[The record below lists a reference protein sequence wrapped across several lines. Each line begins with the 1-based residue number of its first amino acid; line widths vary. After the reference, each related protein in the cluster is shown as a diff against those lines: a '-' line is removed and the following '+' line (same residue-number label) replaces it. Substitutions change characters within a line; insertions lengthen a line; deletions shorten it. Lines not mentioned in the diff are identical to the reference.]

1 MNKIISKINFKYIQD
16 LYNIK
21 YIADNGQVKLNDKT
35 ITIYKVDPT
44 SIIDCDEET
53 KHKIYQAYTACIRG
67 LPDVFQI
74 LISREQENFKEQIEC
89 YNKRLKEI
97 QNEKLKFA
105 IRKYIEYLEEISN
118 VNVLYKINHYLV
130 VQNVNQIE
138 VQEILNILANLKEF
152 GIRITQIESKEQIEN
167 ILKNYITKG

>member
-1 MNKIISKINFKYIQD
+1 MNKIISKINFKNIQE
-16 LYNIK
+16 LYNIQ
-21 YIADNGQVKLNDKT
+21 YITDNGQVKLKDKT
-35 ITIYKVDPT
+35 IAIYKVEPT
-44 SIIDCDEET
+44 SIINCDEET

-74 LISREQENFKEQIEC
+74 LISREQENFNEQIDC

-118 VNVLYKINHYLV
+118 VNILYKTNHYLV
-130 VQNVNQIE
+130 VQNINQGELQE
-138 VQEILNILANLKEF
+138 VLNIFANLKEF
-152 GIRITQIESKEQIEN
+152 GVRITQIESKEQIEN